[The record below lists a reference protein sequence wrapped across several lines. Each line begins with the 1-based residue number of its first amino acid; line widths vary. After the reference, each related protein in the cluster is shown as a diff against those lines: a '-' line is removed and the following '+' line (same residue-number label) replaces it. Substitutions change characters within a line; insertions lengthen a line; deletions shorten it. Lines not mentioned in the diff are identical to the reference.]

1 MTVIG
6 TNVAALR
13 ATNASNSASAAL
25 QTSIERLSTG
35 KRINSAK
42 DDAAGLA
49 IASSFTSQIRGQN
62 QAIRNANDGI
72 ALSQTADSALG
83 EATNLLQ
90 RIRELAVQSA
100 SDTYQDSD
108 RTNLQTEVTELKKQL
123 VNIAATTFNGV
134 ALFSAGADKTINI
147 QTGSGSSDQVAL
159 TISKLSLGAV
169 TGSVNAG
176 TAGGLS
182 AAVAAGDGIN
192 GTKRVVTA
200 EDVAYGATIAGAA
213 ADKADIGTEKTLQ
226 TGDKVYIPKGSDGI
240 AGGSQINTAANATST
255 LAALDTALAAVNTTR
270 ASLGAGQ
277 SRLSSVV
284 NTLTSSVANLT
295 DARSRIEDVD
305 FSTETT
311 NLAKAQILSQASTAL
326 LAQANQSQQGVLKL
340 LG

>member
-49 IASSFTSQIRGQN
+49 IAASLTSQIRGPN
-62 QAIRNANDGI
+62 QAIRNAHDGI
-72 ALSQTADSALG
+72 ALSQTADGALG
-83 EATNLLQ
+83 EVTNILQ
-90 RIRELAVQSA
+90 RVRELAVQSA
-100 SDTYQDSD
+100 SGTYSNAD
-108 RTNLQTEVTELKKQL
+108 RTNLQAEVTELTGQL
-123 VNIAATTFNGV
+123 TDIQSKTNFNGV
-134 ALFSAGADKTINI
+134 SLLGSAASTVKI
-147 QTGSGSSDQVAL
+147 QTGSAATDTVTLNVGGLD
-159 TISKLSLGAV
+159 LSGV
-169 TGSVNAG
+169 TGSDIS
-176 TAGGLS
+176 TAGG
-182 AAVAAGDGIN
+182 A
-192 GTKRVVTA
+192 TTA
-200 EDVAYGATIAGAA
+200 LG
-213 ADKADIGTEKTLQ
+213 
-226 TGDKVYIPKGSDGI
+226 
-240 AGGSQINTAANATST
+240 
-255 LAALDTALAAVNTTR
+255 ALDTALAAVNTTR

-284 NTLTSSVANLT
+284 NNLTTNVANLT

-311 NLAKAQILSQASTAL
+311 SLAKAQILSQASTAL